1 MQIKPHT
8 TNIDK
13 STSSASAALSAGLT
27 SITGQYEFYIQSEFY
42 TCSLVWVP
50 QKMSTKYKKINFG
63 NMFGKKCYETLHE
76 FIIG

>member
-27 SITGQYEFYIQSEFY
+27 SITGQYEFHIQSEFY

-50 QKMSTKYKKINFG
+50 QKINFG